1 MTQVQAAKRAR
12 ELFGTGV
19 TRVER
24 YTPVGVRDGG
34 WKGWRVTVNPGG
46 TLHWMTQKGN
56 PQCRCCRADTK
67 RNPGKLG
74 EAQHPRTTDET
85 SQHAA

>member
-1 MTQVQAAKRAR
+1 MTLAQAQQRAR
-12 ELFGTGV
+12 EQWGANV
-19 TRVER
+19 ARVER

-34 WKGWRVTVNPGG
+34 WKGWRVVVNPGG
-46 TLHWMTQKGN
+46 VIHWMTQKGG

-74 EAQHPRTTDET
+74 DARSAGRAET
-85 SQHAA
+85 AKDAA